1 MSREILKLIAAE
13 TFGESYQAHKIEL
26 DLELDTASRID
37 NQSTIL
43 ENPKLGETAKIKSYR
58 SLEKLAGRISQNS
71 AQILTYFLD
80 GSRHVYKIDD
90 IAYSHGN
97 SRKMVYPIVA
107 GQVTVGCCRRVNKKM
122 FSEKFLGEI
131 VLALPDVAN
140 FDNSR
145 GFIVNLARKL
155 NDTMISK
162 KLPIRISKILEYSTS
177 RLANEKFEDRAI
189 SRVQDYMYQAEQ
201 DMVDRLKKLW

>member
-1 MSREILKLIAAE
+1 
-13 TFGESYQAHKIEL
+13 
-26 DLELDTASRID
+26 
-37 NQSTIL
+37 
-43 ENPKLGETAKIKSYR
+43 
-58 SLEKLAGRISQNS
+58 
-71 AQILTYFLD
+71 
-80 GSRHVYKIDD
+80 
-90 IAYSHGN
+90 
-97 SRKMVYPIVA
+97 
-107 GQVTVGCCRRVNKKM
+107 M